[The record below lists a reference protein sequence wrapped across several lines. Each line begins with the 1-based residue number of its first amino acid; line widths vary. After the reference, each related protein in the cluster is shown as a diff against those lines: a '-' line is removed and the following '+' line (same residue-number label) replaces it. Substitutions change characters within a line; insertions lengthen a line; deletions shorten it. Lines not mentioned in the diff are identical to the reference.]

1 MNSVT
6 LPWPPKELRP
16 KARIHWS
23 KKARAAKKYLAD
35 CYYLA
40 KQDLF
45 PVEWEGPIKLKITFS
60 PPDARH
66 RDMDNMA
73 ASIKSGLDGLA
84 MALGVND
91 KRFSLQLEIAPI
103 NQGRVVVEILQ

>member
-6 LPWPPKELRP
+6 LPWPPKELSP
-16 KARIHWS
+16 NARIHWS

-66 RDMDNMA
+66 RDLDNMV

-84 MALGVND
+84 MAAVALVNAHD
-91 KRFSLQLEIAPI
+91 CT
-103 NQGRVVVEILQ
+103 GRGLCNLALSR